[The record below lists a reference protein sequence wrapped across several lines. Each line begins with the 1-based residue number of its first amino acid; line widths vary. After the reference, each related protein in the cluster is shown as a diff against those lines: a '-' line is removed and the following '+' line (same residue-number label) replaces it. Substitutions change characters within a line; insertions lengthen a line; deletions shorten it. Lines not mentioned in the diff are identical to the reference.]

1 MQLIVVE
8 HACRGLTSEW
18 LVRPVGPQDS
28 GRTQAHMMVWVLA
41 DARWKTLD
49 HRSQQAGLE
58 TEIHTADRH
67 RPNSSPQPRP
77 RTPAVLRRTVGRLP
91 SGVLLRATTAGR
103 KRALGRVARP
113 GMSQPRSGPLGSS
126 SSPSSGLPSA
136 KGSDDREP
144 SRLDFPGKSNGSH
157 HLLRNVG

>member
-1 MQLIVVE
+1 MQLTVVE

-49 HRSQQAGLE
+49 HRSEQAGLE
-58 TEIHTADRH
+58 TEIPTADRH

-77 RTPAVLRRTVGRLP
+77 RTPAVLLRTVGRLP
-91 SGVLLRATTAGR
+91 SGALLRETTAGR

-113 GMSQPRSGPLGSS
+113 GPEPAQIRAAGKLQ
-126 SSPSSGLPSA
+126 LPQ
-136 KGSDDREP
+136 GRTPERQRE
-144 SRLDFPGKSNGSH
+144 
-157 HLLRNVG
+157 